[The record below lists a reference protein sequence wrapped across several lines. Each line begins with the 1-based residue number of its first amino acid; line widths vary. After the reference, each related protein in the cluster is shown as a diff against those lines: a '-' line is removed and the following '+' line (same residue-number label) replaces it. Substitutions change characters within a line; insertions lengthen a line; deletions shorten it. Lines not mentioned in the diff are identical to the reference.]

1 LTKRGVYEICRIV
14 MPNKYTFTPSREVK
28 RKRYLPFL
36 ILSVVV
42 LFVFTIVFAGK
53 KGEADIKPKDQKIL
67 GKDTFKRIT
76 EEDIKKYDLTIDW
89 DLQNFV
95 AETAKKYKISFGAVV
110 VMDASNGDIISMWGK
125 DRSGEDCSIPLNSYL
140 AASIFKIVTATAAI
154 EKGMTPLSPV
164 SYNGNPWTIYKGQ
177 LKDRSDKW
185 TQQITFSHAFAQSN
199 NVVFAKLGMSL
210 GEEPLFMNAMKFGF
224 WKPPMRECWSA
235 PSTVMIPENE
245 GDLGELACGLN
256 HITQM
261 SPVHAAQIVTPAL
274 NKGFMVSPRI
284 IKAMPVERISV
295 INEKTADDLYLM
307 MGDTIKS
314 GTFSR
319 RFRMCSTDRV
329 LKEVVIGAKSGS
341 INSKNPEGRLTWF
354 VGYADHPTKGKI
366 AIASLLLRDPYYWI
380 KADEFARMI
389 IREYYGRLPQIA
401 SAKAVR
407 SVN

>member
-1 LTKRGVYEICRIV
+1 ML
-14 MPNKYTFTPSREVK
+14 NKYTFTPLREKK
-28 RKRYLPFL
+28 RKRYLPYLFL
-36 ILSVVV
+36 SAVV
-42 LFVFTIVFAGK
+42 LFIFTIVFAGNK
-53 KGEADIKPKDQKIL
+53 AETVVKAEEHKFL
-67 GKDTFKRIT
+67 GKDILKRIS
-76 EEDIKKYDLTIDW
+76 EEDIKKYDLTIDR

-95 AETAKKYKISFGAVV
+95 SETAKKFKISFGAVV

-140 AASIFKIVTATAAI
+140 AASIFKIVTASAAI
-154 EKGMTPLSPV
+154 EKGMTPLTPV

-177 LKDRSDKW
+177 LKDRTDKW

-199 NVVFAKLGMSL
+199 NVVFAKLGISL
-210 GEEPLFMNAMKFGF
+210 GEEPLFLNAMKLGF

-245 GDLGELACGLN
+245 NDLGELACGLN

-261 SPVHAAQIVTPAL
+261 SPIHAAQIVTPAL
-274 NKGFMVSPRI
+274 NKGIMVSPRI
-284 IKAMPVERISV
+284 MKSMPVERITV
-295 INEKTADDLYLM
+295 INEKIADDLYSM
-307 MGDTIKS
+307 MGDTIRS
-314 GTFSR
+314 GTFSP

-329 LKEVVIGAKSGS
+329 LKEVTIGAKSGS

-366 AIASLLLRDPYYWI
+366 TIVSLLLRDPYYWI
-380 KADEFARMI
+380 KADEFARI
-389 IREYYGRLPQIA
+389 IIKQYYDRSSQIA
-401 SAKAVR
+401 SAKTVR

>member
-1 LTKRGVYEICRIV
+1 
-14 MPNKYTFTPSREVK
+14 MPNKYTFSPFREK
-28 RKRYLPFL
+28 KLKRYLPYL
-36 ILSVVV
+36 LLSVAI
-42 LFVFTIVFAGK
+42 LFIFTIVFAGK
-53 KGEADIKPKDQKIL
+53 KGETVVKSEEQKLL

-89 DLQNFV
+89 DLQNFIS
-95 AETAKKYKISFGAVV
+95 ETAKKYKIGFGAVV
-110 VMDASNGDIISMWGK
+110 VMDAGNGDIISMWGK

-140 AASIFKIVTATAAI
+140 AASIFKIVTASAAI
-154 EKGMTPLSPV
+154 EKGMTPLTPV

-177 LKDRSDKW
+177 LNGRIDKW

-199 NVVFAKLGMSL
+199 NVVFAKLGISL
-210 GEEPLFMNAMKFGF
+210 GEEPLFLNAMKLGF

-245 GDLGELACGLN
+245 SDLGELACGLN
-256 HITQM
+256 HTTQM

-274 NKGFMVSPRI
+274 NKGIMVSPRI
-284 IKAMPVERISV
+284 IRSMPVERIPV
-295 INEKTADDLYLM
+295 INEKIADDLYLM

-329 LKEVVIGAKSGS
+329 LKEVTIGAKSGS

-366 AIASLLLRDPYYWI
+366 TIVSLLLRDPYYWI
-380 KADEFARMI
+380 KADEFARI
-389 IREYYGRLPQIA
+389 IIKQYYDRSPHIA
-401 SAKAVR
+401 SAKTVL

>member
-1 LTKRGVYEICRIV
+1 ML
-14 MPNKYTFTPSREVK
+14 NKYTLSPEK
-28 RKRYLPFL
+28 KKNRKKYLPYL
-36 ILSVVV
+36 LLSVVV
-42 LFVFTIVFAGK
+42 LFIFTIVFAGK
-53 KGEADIKPKDQKIL
+53 KGETGVKAEQQKFLEKNIL
-67 GKDTFKRIT
+67 KRIS
-76 EEDIKKYDLTIDW
+76 EKDIKKYDLTIDW

-95 AETAKKYKISFGAVV
+95 SETAEKYKIGFGAVV

-125 DRSGEDCSIPLNSYL
+125 DKSGEDCSLPLNSYL
-140 AASIFKIVTATAAI
+140 AASIFKIVTASAAI
-154 EKGMTPLSPV
+154 ESGMTPFSPV

-177 LKDRSDKW
+177 LKDRADKW
-185 TQQITFSHAFAQSN
+185 TQHITFSHAFAQSN

-210 GEEPLFMNAMKFGF
+210 GEEPLFLNAMRLGF

-245 GDLGELACGLN
+245 YDLGELACGLN
-256 HITQM
+256 HTTQM

-274 NKGFMVSPRI
+274 NKGIMVSPRI
-284 IKAMPVERISV
+284 IRSMPIEKNSV
-295 INEKTADDLYLM
+295 IDAKIADDIYLM
-307 MGDTIKS
+307 MGDTIRS

-329 LKEVVIGAKSGS
+329 LKEVTIGAKSGS

-366 AIASLLLRDPYYWI
+366 TIVSLLLRDPYYWI
-380 KADEFARMI
+380 KADEFARI
-389 IREYYGRLPQIA
+389 IIKQYYDHPPQIA
-401 SAKAVR
+401 SVPAVQ

>member
-1 LTKRGVYEICRIV
+1 
-14 MPNKYTFTPSREVK
+14 MPNKYTLTPNK
-28 RKRYLPFL
+28 KKNRKRYLPYL
-36 ILSVVV
+36 LLSVVV
-42 LFVFTIVFAGK
+42 LFIFTIVFAGK
-53 KGEADIKPKDQKIL
+53 KGETDVKAEEQKFL
-67 GKDTFKRIT
+67 GKDILKHIS
-76 EEDIKKYDLTIDW
+76 EKDIKKYDLTIDW

-95 AETAKKYKISFGAVV
+95 SETAEKYKIGFGAVI

-125 DRSGEDCSIPLNSYL
+125 DRSGEDCSLPLNSYL
-140 AASIFKIVTATAAI
+140 AASIFKIVTASAAI
-154 EKGMTPLSPV
+154 ERGMTPLTPV

-177 LKDRSDKW
+177 LKDRIDKW
-185 TQQITFSHAFAQSN
+185 TQHITFAHAFAQSN

-210 GEEPLFMNAMKFGF
+210 GEEPLFLNAMRFGF

-245 GDLGELACGLN
+245 YDLGELACGLN
-256 HITQM
+256 HTTQM

-274 NKGFMVSPRI
+274 NKGIMVSPRI
-284 IKAMPVERISV
+284 IRSMPVEKTTV
-295 INEKTADDLYLM
+295 INEKIADDLYMM
-307 MGDTIKS
+307 MGDTIRS

-329 LKEVVIGAKSGS
+329 LKEVTIGAKSGS

-366 AIASLLLRDPYYWI
+366 TIVSLLLRDPYYWI

-389 IREYYGRLPQIA
+389 IKQYYDHPPQIA
-401 SAKAVR
+401 SAPVVR